1 MRAFLR
7 EDSGQDL
14 VEYGLLSALVAIA
27 AILIWQQL
35 VGTVGVNYA
44 QADAQ
49 VQTMSCCTP
58 DPGTAASCL
67 CP

>member
-14 VEYGLLSALVAIA
+14 VEYGLLSALVGIA

-35 VGTVGVNYA
+35 VDTVGEAYGL
-44 QADAQ
+44 ADSR
-49 VQTMSCCTP
+49 VQDMSSCTP
-58 DPGTAASCL
+58 DPGGGGC
-67 CP
+67 